1 MQEEID
7 TLTEELANSEESRLE
22 LKQDLEE
29 NNEKM
34 I

>member
-7 TLTEELANSEESRLE
+7 TLTEELANSEDSRLE